1 MTREDKN
8 RSCIDLAKWL
18 TNVTQDETLKF
29 SVRTARF
36 VKSAQQADDFPR
48 DQRPEIA
55 FCGRSNIGKSS
66 LLNTLTNSRGLARTS
81 STPGRTQ
88 TINFFCINER
98 LYFVDLP
105 GYGFAKVAKEV
116 RNNWGTMIENY
127 LRNRPQLRLTLMLV
141 DSRMP
146 PTESDVLM
154 KNWLDHYRIPNAVV
168 LTKADKISRN
178 QLQQALRTSA
188 KVLNTKETIAFS
200 AVTSLGKDHILS
212 KVAAVLE

>member
-1 MTREDKN
+1 M
-8 RSCIDLAKWL
+8 
-18 TNVTQDETLKF
+18 
-29 SVRTARF
+29 
-36 VKSAQQADDFPR
+36 
-48 DQRPEIA
+48 
-55 FCGRSNIGKSS
+55 
-66 LLNTLTNSRGLARTS
+66 
-81 STPGRTQ
+81 
-88 TINFFCINER
+88 
-98 LYFVDLP
+98 DLP